1 MSDQPFAVG
10 IDLGTTHCV
19 LAFTPPGLPEA
30 DSASVRVLPIPQ
42 LLSPGIIEA
51 RPQLPSFLY
60 LAHPAEFRPEDRVM
74 PWDNRENPSILA
86 GEVARSLGAKTPARL
101 IASAK
106 SWLSHGGVDRR
117 AAILPVQAPDEVPRL
132 SPVEVSKALLQH
144 LSAAW
149 SQAFPDAPLA
159 EQSVVITVPA
169 SFDPG
174 ARDLTVEAARSLGLT
189 AAVLLEEPQAAFYS
203 WIQSSD
209 GRWREEVRPGDTV
222 LVVDVGGGTTD
233 FSLIAVAEEAGELV
247 LERVAIGDHILLGGD
262 NMDLALAYRLRQ
274 KMEDQGQRL
283 DPFQWQG
290 LTHAAREAKEA
301 LFQDQQL
308 STHEIALASRGSALI
323 GGVIR
328 TQLTREELEAV
339 VLDGFFP
346 SLSAEERPL
355 ARPRSGLTTLALP
368 YAQDARITAHL
379 AAFLARHRSSGSDTD
394 LRPTAVLLNGGVF
407 RSEQIVCRLMDVLN
421 SWLSLGAAEPVR
433 LLAGVNLDLAVAR
446 GAAYYARVR
455 HGQGVRIRG
464 GTAAA
469 YYVGVESAVPA
480 VPGFVPPLEA
490 LCIAP
495 FGLEEGTEVTLPAYE
510 FGVVVGE
517 PVHFRFFSSKVRRQ
531 DLVGT
536 RLDPDGVDALEE
548 LTQIEV
554 ELSSDRHQRGEI
566 VPVFLAARVTEVGT
580 LALEAVAR
588 DGSQRWRVEFDVRT
602 RDDR

>member
-19 LAFTPPGLPEA
+19 LAYTLRGSEEA
-30 DSASVRVLPIPQ
+30 DSSRVEVLPIPQ
-42 LLSPGIIEA
+42 LLSPGVIES

-60 LAHPAEFRPEDRVM
+60 QAHPAEMRPEDRAM
-74 PWDNRENPSILA
+74 PWDHREAPSILV
-86 GEVARSLGAKTPARL
+86 GEAARTLGARTPLRL

-117 AAILPVQAPDEVPRL
+117 AAILPVQAPEDVPRL
-132 SPVEVSKALLQH
+132 SPVEASKALLQH
-144 LSAAW
+144 LSAAF
-149 SQAFPDAPLA
+149 SLAFPDAPLA

-174 ARDLTVEAARSLGLT
+174 ARDLTVEAARSVGLS

-209 GRWREEVRPGDTV
+209 GRWREEVRPGDTI
-222 LVVDVGGGTTD
+222 LIIDVGGGTTD
-233 FSLIAVAEEAGELV
+233 FSLIAVAEESGEMV

-283 DPFQWQG
+283 DQFQWQG

-308 STHEIALASRGSALI
+308 SAYEIALASRGSALI

-328 TQLTREELEAV
+328 TQLTREELESA

-346 SLSAEERPL
+346 HLSAEECPL

-379 AAFLARHRSSGSDTD
+379 AAFLARNRSSEAGTD

-407 RSEQIVCRLMDVLN
+407 RSEQIVSRLMDVLN
-421 SWLSLGAAEPVR
+421 GWLRIGAGEPLR
-433 LLAGVNLDLAVAR
+433 LLAGVDLDLAVAR

-455 HGQGVRIRG
+455 QGQGVRIRG

-469 YYVGVESAVPA
+469 FYVGVESAVPA
-480 VPGFVPPLEA
+480 VPGFAPPLEA

-531 DLVGT
+531 DLIGT

-554 ELSSDRHQRGEI
+554 ELSSDSHQRGEI

-588 DGSQRWRVEFDVRT
+588 DGVQRWRVEFDVRT
-602 RDDR
+602 QDER